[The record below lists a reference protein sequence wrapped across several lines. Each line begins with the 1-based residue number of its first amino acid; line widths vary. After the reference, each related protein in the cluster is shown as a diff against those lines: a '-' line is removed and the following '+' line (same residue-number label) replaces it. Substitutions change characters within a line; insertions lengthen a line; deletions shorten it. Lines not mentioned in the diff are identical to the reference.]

1 MMTKKILIALVL
13 TAGLMLP
20 AGAWGKTSE
29 DSTMFQND
37 TAMYAV
43 SRVHGDTVVLRWSKR
58 NFADGYEVSW
68 GTSEN
73 PADGRIIRLREKKLT
88 SIRIR
93 RLKNA
98 NSLRFRIRC
107 YRITGGEKLVSPWM
121 EAEKQTR
128 LAGFCDVKQTD
139 IRAKKNSVVLS
150 WKGRREKKG
159 GGSGNYVVYRRE
171 KGESVW
177 HAVGTVTDEG
187 SSGQIRFIDTH
198 PLKNRSAEYTVR
210 HRQIFITTRPD
221 RVDTGLQPAENAP
234 SNQFLFRQGIQSDA
248 AKKKTGGETDGGKC
262 KGASADRQ
270 MKWEPGQRVTY
281 LKKKGRALNVRALA
295 GKKLWGY
302 YTTQGACSDGNYV
315 YMAFVLR
322 RDNYRYAKIMKIR
335 LRDLTCVRVSDR
347 LAIGHANDMT
357 YDPERGELITTACNK
372 GTGSR
377 LYVDRISASNLKHLT
392 RTKIRIPDSVRGAGS
407 ARLRS
412 VRGFSAVQYD
422 GKSRR
427 FYLKIWGQ
435 RAFFVL
441 DRDFRIKSY
450 FITPGVRQD
459 VTAQGISMHKGK
471 FLRAYS
477 KAQSSDRNLVI
488 CSDGTGGKP
497 KTVRLGVT
505 GELESLFP
513 VGEELYGTVHRR
525 YRDRGG
531 RDRVFSYIIRIDSKK

>member
-1 MMTKKILIALVL
+1 MMTKNLPAVLILA
-13 TAGLMLP
+13 AGLMLP
-20 AGAWGKTSE
+20 AGAWGETSG
-29 DSTMFQND
+29 DSTEFQKD
-37 TAMYAV
+37 SAMYAV
-43 SRVHGDTVVLRWSKR
+43 SRVSGDTAVLRWSKR

-68 GTSEN
+68 GTSGD
-73 PADGRIIRLREKKLT
+73 PAAGRIIRIRGKELG

-98 NSLRFRIRC
+98 DRIRFRIRC
-107 YRITGGEKLVSPWM
+107 YKITGGEKLVSPWT
-121 EAEKQTR
+121 EAGKQTR
-128 LAGFCDVKQTD
+128 LAGFRNVRQTGIRVK
-139 IRAKKNSVVLS
+139 RSSVVLS
-150 WKGRREKKG
+150 WKEQREKD
-159 GGSGNYVVYRRE
+159 GGSGSYVVYRRE

-177 HAVGTVTDEG
+177 HAVGAVTDRG
-187 SSGQIRFIDTH
+187 GSGQTRFTDTH
-198 PLKNRSAEYTVR
+198 PMENKTAEYTVR
-210 HRQIFITTRPD
+210 RRSIFVTARPD

-234 SNQFLFRQGIQSDA
+234 SNQILFRKDIQSDA
-248 AKKKTGGETDGGKC
+248 AEKTASGETDSGKRGG
-262 KGASADRQ
+262 APADRQ
-270 MKWEPGQRVTY
+270 TEWEPGQRVTY
-281 LKKKGRALNVRALA
+281 LKKNGRALNVRELA
-295 GKKLWGY
+295 ERKLWGY

-335 LRDLTCVRVSDR
+335 LRDLTCDRVSGR

-357 YDPERGELITTACNK
+357 YDPERRELITTACNK
-372 GTGSR
+372 GTGSK
-377 LYVDRISASNLKHLT
+377 LYVDRISASNLKHLE
-392 RTKIRIPDSVRGAGS
+392 RRKIRIPASVRGAGG

-422 GKSRR
+422 GQSRQ

-450 FITPGVRQD
+450 FIAPGVRQD
-459 VTAQGISMHKGK
+459 VTAQGISVHKGR

-488 CSDGTGGKP
+488 SSEGTGGKP
-497 KTVRLGVT
+497 KTTRLEVT
-505 GELESLFP
+505 GELESLFS
-513 VGEELYGTVHRR
+513 VGEDLYGTIHRR

-531 RDRVFSYIIRIDSKK
+531 RDRVFSYIIRIEAKK